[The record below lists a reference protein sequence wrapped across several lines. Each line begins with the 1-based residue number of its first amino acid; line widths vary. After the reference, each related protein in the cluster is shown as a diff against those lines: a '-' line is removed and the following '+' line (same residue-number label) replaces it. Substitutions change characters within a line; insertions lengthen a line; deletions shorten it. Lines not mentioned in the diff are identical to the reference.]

1 MQGLGDV
8 NDLPYV
14 DHSLLTLP
22 EQQKK
27 VKTLVYKQGLTEIF
41 IGWYC
46 EKISYLF
53 ARTRKVSCWGP
64 RGSQDIHVGIQ
75 RCSTC
80 VGMEMMRIVI
90 RRGGPSWESLKKWQ
104 WIWEQW
110 KENLCRREGSS
121 IRLPRSCTFRFSG
134 SAAVFQPRQSGSIF
148 NRFNDWDDQEDSM
161 QLSCWIWVPR
171 KQDSDSSQRK
181 FGPWFVHGRQGGKWK
196 ARFSDWLI
204 SPFFPSFGIWSV

>member
-1 MQGLGDV
+1 MIYLM
-8 NDLPYV
+8 LIILCW
-14 DHSLLTLP
+14 HCLSS
-22 EQQKK
+22 KK
-27 VKTLVYKQGLTEIF
+27 KVYKQGLTEIF

-80 VGMEMMRIVI
+80 VRMKMMSIVI
-90 RRGGPSWESLKKWQ
+90 RRGGPSWESSKKWQ
-104 WIWEQW
+104 RIWEQW
-110 KENLCRREGSS
+110 KGNLCIWEGSS

-134 SAAVFQPRQSGSIF
+134 LAAVFQPRQSGSIF

-196 ARFSDWLI
+196 ARFSVWII
-204 SPFFPSFGIWSV
+204 SSFFPSFGIWSV